1 MLRRNFVQTS
11 GVVTA
16 LSAARVLGANDRLNV
31 GLIGCGGR
39 GRFVARLM
47 REAPNVA
54 YTAVADVYTN
64 NGEIAREW
72 AGSDA
77 KFFQDFRKLLERKD
91 VDAVHIA
98 TPDHWHAI
106 ATVLA
111 CQAGK
116 DVYVEKPTSLTVREG
131 RVMVNAARQYNRIVQ
146 VGTQHRSAPHF
157 ARIAEIIQRGDIGP
171 VKFVRV
177 WNYANHWPNGMGRRP
192 QQEPPAGL
200 DWDMYLGPSPKVPF
214 NPNRFLG
221 SFRYFWDYSGG
232 YITDFGNHRLD
243 TMQQIMGVTA
253 PRTVSASGGKLVLK
267 DERETP
273 DFLTVT
279 YEYDGFIATY
289 EGSNLNGHGMGGRTP
304 GHRYYN
310 SRGEWDQ
317 PNGIAFYGTEATI
330 YAERIGWEIFPE
342 PETPAMGRRAA
353 GETAPPRKR
362 APSVKRMWE
371 NVEEPT
377 KAHTL
382 NFVESVRAR
391 KAPNADI
398 EIGHRSTSVALLGN
412 IAMKTG
418 KKLHWDA
425 QKEEFTGDPEASV
438 RLTRNLRKPWDLIRL

>member
-1 MLRRNFVQTS
+1 MDRRDFLRGAS
-11 GVVTA
+11 AAGMTA
-16 LSAARVLGANDRLNV
+16 LSASRVLGANDRINI

-39 GRFVARLM
+39 GRYVARLM
-47 REAPNVA
+47 RDGSPNVA
-54 YTAVADVYTN
+54 YTAVADVYN
-64 NGEIAREW
+64 KNADIAREW

-77 KFFQDFRKLLERKD
+77 RSFPDFRRLLELKD

-111 CQAGK
+111 CEAGK
-116 DVYVEKPTSLTVREG
+116 DVYVEKPTSLTLREG
-131 RVMVNAARQYNRIVQ
+131 RVMVNAARRYNRIVQ

-157 ARIAEIIQRGDIGP
+157 QKIAEMIQRGDIGE

-177 WNYANHWPNGMGRRP
+177 WNYANQTPDGIGRKP
-192 QQEPPAGL
+192 VQAPPEGL
-200 DWDMYLGPSPKVPF
+200 DWDMYLGPSPKVAF

-253 PRTVSASGGKLVLK
+253 PKVISATGGKYVLQ
-267 DERETP
+267 DDRETP

-279 YEYDGFIATY
+279 YEYDGFTATY
-289 EGSNLNGHGMGGRTP
+289 EGSNLNGYGMGGRTP

-310 SRGEWDQ
+310 ARGESDQ

-342 PETPAMGRRAA
+342 PETPAFSPRRAA
-353 GETAPPRKR
+353 ANQPPKPAR
-362 APSVKRMWE
+362 AASVKRMWE
-371 NVEEPT
+371 NVE
-377 KAHTL
+377 
-382 NFVESVRAR
+382 
-391 KAPNADI
+391 
-398 EIGHRSTSVALLGN
+398 
-412 IAMKTG
+412 
-418 KKLHWDA
+418 
-425 QKEEFTGDPEASV
+425 
-438 RLTRNLRKPWDLIRL
+438 